1 MADASPETI
10 ERLIGNSE
18 KGLKDIEMSLPL
30 ILETRQAVLDA
41 IEKQKESNVV
51 LELMLVVFDTLLA
64 ENEVIYDLSASLDAL
79 LKAKNDYTKRYYMQS
94 LNLCFV
100 EACSLFAGDEND
112 ENSLLTRLE
121 KLTKQLNQAGCQ
133 FIARHII
140 DDIQA
145 FRKDYCDRELRNITR
160 HYDNP
165 IKMYEKQQGLN
176 NIDFFA
182 KGASQLMAIRMEV
195 TVLSSFLLRL
205 FAPVNKQEQNVASK
219 KTCGF
224 DIKGII
230 NDAIFKAFKKN
241 NLEEKIQRMLNKGQS
256 TIDDCYRLYNQCQ
269 AAIRF
274 LEEKNCRTDDFK
286 KMEPIIKLRMEAL
299 FLQYDLACSVWGFL
313 NASSDK
319 ERSQNLR
326 LIHITKQAAL
336 THIYGY
342 NENVREKSL
351 WNEIKVI
358 EETRSENL
366 NASFVEK
373 LLEELTGNLTEDK
386 ECSQMFAHYRYKN
399 DYYIPARLEL
409 FGNMVHH
416 KELMDAMKL
425 LQVCKALVGYTT
437 GLLFCMDEKQKQERK
452 IRHDEWMG
460 KLDELVARSGN
471 DERMRESL
479 NSMQELINQIYGDAK
494 VN

>member
-121 KLTKQLNQAGCQ
+121 KLTKQLNQAGGQ
-133 FIARHII
+133 FNARHII

-160 HYDNP
+160 HYDDP

-219 KTCGF
+219 KICGF
-224 DIKGII
+224 DIKGLI

-241 NLEEKIQRMLNKGQS
+241 NLEEKIQRMLAEGQS
-256 TIDDCYRLYNQCQ
+256 TLDECYKQYNQCQ

-286 KMEPIIKLRMEAL
+286 KMESILKLRMEAL
-299 FLQYDLACSVWGFL
+299 FLQYDVACSVWGFL

-351 WNEIKVI
+351 WTEIKVI

>member
-1 MADASPETI
+1 MAEASPESI
-10 ERLIGNSE
+10 QRLIDNSE

-160 HYDNP
+160 HYDDP

-195 TVLSSFLLRL
+195 NVLSSFLLRL
-205 FAPVNKQEQNVASK
+205 FAPVNKEQQSVVSK
-219 KTCGF
+219 KTSRF
-224 DIKGII
+224 NIKGLI

-241 NLEEKIQRMLNKGQS
+241 NLEEKIQRMLDKGQS

-286 KMEPIIKLRMEAL
+286 KMESILKLRMEAL

-351 WNEIKVI
+351 WTEIKVI

-479 NSMQELINQIYGDAK
+479 NSMQGLINQIYGDAK

>member
-121 KLTKQLNQAGCQ
+121 KLTKQLNQAGGQ

-160 HYDNP
+160 HYDDP

-241 NLEEKIQRMLNKGQS
+241 NLEEKIQQMLNKGQS

-274 LEEKNCRTDDFK
+274 LEEKNCMTDDFK
-286 KMEPIIKLRMEAL
+286 KMESIIKLRMEAL
-299 FLQYDLACSVWGFL
+299 FLQYDVACSVWGFL
-313 NASSDK
+313 NASTDK

-326 LIHITKQAAL
+326 LVHITKQAAL

-342 NENVREKSL
+342 NEKVRENSL
-351 WNEIKVI
+351 WTAIKKV
-358 EETRSENL
+358 EESSSEKL
-366 NASFVEK
+366 NTETVEK
-373 LLEELTGNLTEDK
+373 MLEALTGNLNEDK
-386 ECSQMFAHYRYKN
+386 ENSEIFAHYRYKQN
-399 DYYIPARLEL
+399 FYIPARLEA
-409 FGNMVHH
+409 FNRMEHH

-425 LQVCKALVGYTT
+425 LQVCKILVEYTT

-452 IRHDEWMG
+452 RRHDEWMG

-479 NSMQELINQIYGDAK
+479 NSMQDLINQIYGDAK

>member
-41 IEKQKESNVV
+41 IDKQKESNVV

-100 EACSLFAGDEND
+100 EACLLFAGDEND

-133 FIARHII
+133 FIASHII

-160 HYDNP
+160 HYDDP

-224 DIKGII
+224 DIKGLI
-230 NDAIFKAFKKN
+230 NDAVFKAFKKN
-241 NLEEKIQRMLNKGQS
+241 NLEEKIQRMLDKGQS

-286 KMEPIIKLRMEAL
+286 KMESILKLRMEAL

-342 NENVREKSL
+342 NDNVREKSL
-351 WNEIKVI
+351 WTEIKII
-358 EETRSENL
+358 EETRNEKL
-366 NASFVEK
+366 NTSFVEK
-373 LLEELTGNLTEDK
+373 LLEDLTGNLTEDK
-386 ECSQMFAHYRYKN
+386 EYSQMFAHYRYKE
-399 DYYIPARLEL
+399 DFYIPARLEA
-409 FGNMVHH
+409 FGNMEHH